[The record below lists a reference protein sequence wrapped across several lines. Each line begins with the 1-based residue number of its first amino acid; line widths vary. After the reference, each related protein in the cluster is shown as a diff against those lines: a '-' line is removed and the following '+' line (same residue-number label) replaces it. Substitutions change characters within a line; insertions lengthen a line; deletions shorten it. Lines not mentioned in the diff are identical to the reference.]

1 MSALYNLFCG
11 PDSNKCTA
19 VWSAVTA
26 WAAVGAAGL
35 AFIAFNSQINQTKA
49 DLWRS
54 LSQEFDHLL
63 APTRARCGLAYRIN
77 GKLDSG
83 TAQKVLDFFETVGH
97 LIRNSQID
105 AILAEHTFAYY
116 FARYY
121 KACENSVKEEVNPS
135 TYADVKE
142 LARRWKAHI
151 ARTPDSELKEF
162 FELEERFASA
172 DTK

>member
-1 MSALYNLFCG
+1 M
-11 PDSNKCTA
+11 
-19 VWSAVTA
+19 
-26 WAAVGAAGL
+26 GAAGM
-35 AFIAFNSQINQTKA
+35 AFIAFKSQTNQSKA

-63 APTRARCGLAYRIN
+63 APTQARCGFAYRIN

-97 LIRNSQID
+97 LIRNCQID
-105 AILAEHTFAYY
+105 ATLAEHTFAYY

-121 KACENSVKEEVNPS
+121 KACEDSVKEEPNPS
-135 TYADVKE
+135 TYADVKD
-142 LARRWKAHI
+142 LARRWKSHI
-151 ARTPDSELKEF
+151 ARAPESDLKDF
-162 FELEERFASA
+162 FDLEERFATA